1 MHYSIARTRDHDGM
15 LQLDFIKLGNKY
27 VVEFTNKGKNETT
40 RKRFNSI
47 YEALDVYEKFV
58 EAFILGLYSYE
69 DRKSWLEG
77 DETT

>member
-1 MHYSIARTRDHDGM
+1 MHYNIARTRDHDGM

-27 VVEFTNKGKNETT
+27 VIEFTNKDKNETT

-58 EAFILGLYSYE
+58 EAFILGMYSYE

>member
-1 MHYSIARTRDHDGM
+1 MHYTIARTYDHDGM
-15 LQLDFIKLGNKY
+15 LQLNFNKLGNKY
-27 VVEFTNKGKNETT
+27 VVELTNKGKNETT

-58 EAFILGLYSYE
+58 DYFKLGLYSYE